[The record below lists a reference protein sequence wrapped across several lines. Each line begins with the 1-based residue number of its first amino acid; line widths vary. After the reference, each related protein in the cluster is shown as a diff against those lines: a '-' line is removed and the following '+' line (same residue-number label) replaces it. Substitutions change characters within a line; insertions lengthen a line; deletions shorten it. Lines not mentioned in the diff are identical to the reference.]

1 MTDPTVVKAKANAP
15 SYTPQEKLEAAVDII
30 KDIKV
35 AMLTSRAADGKLAS
49 RAMQPVHI
57 DSLATVIRFFA
68 NIESGKT
75 DDIENDSHVN
85 LSFLDHKTSDW
96 VSVAGKATINSD
108 VETKKKHWSSGI
120 QAWFDRGS
128 EPEHT
133 GKHDDPRAILIEI
146 HPEEIRAFKAHGKLK
161 FLAETAKAA
170 VSGDA
175 AAGGQL
181 ITITEDELNLARKIQ
196 KA

>member
-75 DDIENDSHVN
+75 DDIENDSH
-85 LSFLDHKTSDW
+85 
-96 VSVAGKATINSD
+96 ATINSD